1 MAAVIPAPPAPARVA
16 MSRWKAFAIHLS
28 ISALIAT
35 VVVST
40 MYFVWYPE
48 PLFEAMGGN
57 DLVILIVGVDVVL
70 GPLVTLIIFNPAKGR
85 RVLRMDLAAIALVQ
99 LGALVYGVYIV
110 AVARPVYVVFS
121 VDRFDAVAANDLF
134 KEDLDQVK
142 HPEFRSMPWG
152 RPQVIAVAMPT
163 TAEEQLRVIQWAAS
177 GSDLQVFPQYY
188 RPYAELAPLAL
199 QKAKPVAELRKR
211 HPEEAGELAAALA
224 ALGRREED
232 TLFLPLKA
240 RKRDMTV
247 LLDARSGAV
256 AGYAKVNPW

>member
-1 MAAVIPAPPAPARVA
+1 MEAAVPVPPAPSPVIARG
-16 MSRWKAFAIHLS
+16 KAFAIHLS

-40 MYFVWYPE
+40 MYFVWFPE

-57 DLVILIVGVDVVL
+57 DLAILIVGVDVIL

-85 RVLRMDLAAIALVQ
+85 RVLRMDLAVIALAQ
-99 LGALVYGVYIV
+99 LSALVYGVHIV

-121 VDRFDAVAANDLF
+121 VDRFDVVSANDLF

-142 HPEFRSMPWG
+142 RPEFRSVPWG
-152 RPQVIAVAMPT
+152 RPGVIAVSMPT

-177 GSDLQVFPQYY
+177 GADLQVFPQYY

-199 QKAKPVAELRKR
+199 KRARPLAELRKR
-211 HPEEAGELAAALA
+211 HPEEAGELDAALM

-232 TLFLPLKA
+232 TRFLPLKA
-240 RKRDMTV
+240 RKRDMAV
-247 LLDARSGAV
+247 LLDARTGEV

>member
-1 MAAVIPAPPAPARVA
+1 MAAAIPVPPAPARA
-16 MSRWKAFAIHLS
+16 ISRWKAFAIHLS

-57 DLVILIVGVDVVL
+57 DLVIIIVGVDVIL

-85 RVLRMDLAAIALVQ
+85 RVLRMDLAVIAFVQ
-99 LGALVYGVYIV
+99 LCALVYGVYIV

-121 VDRFDAVAANDLF
+121 VDRFDVVSANDLF

-142 HPEFRSMPWG
+142 RPEFRSVPWG
-152 RPQVIAVAMPT
+152 RPSVIAVTMPT
-163 TAEEQLRVIQWAAS
+163 TADEQLRVIQWAAS
-177 GSDLQVFPQYY
+177 GMDLQVFPQYY
-188 RPYAELAPLAL
+188 RPYSELAPLAL
-199 QKAKPVAELRKR
+199 KRARPLAELRKR
-211 HPEEAGELAAALA
+211 HPEESGEIDAALA

-232 TLFLPLKA
+232 TRFLPMKA
-240 RKRDMTV
+240 RNRDMTV
-247 LLDARSGAV
+247 LLDAGTGAV

>member
-1 MAAVIPAPPAPARVA
+1 MAAAVPVPPAPARA
-16 MSRWKAFAIHLS
+16 ISRWKAFAIHLS

-57 DLVILIVGVDVVL
+57 DLVIIIVGVDVIL
-70 GPLVTLIIFNPAKGR
+70 GPLVTLIIFNPAKGP

-99 LGALVYGVYIV
+99 LCALVYGVHIV

-142 HPEFRSMPWG
+142 RPEFRSVPWG

-188 RPYAELAPLAL
+188 HSYAELAPLAL
-199 QKAKPVAELRKR
+199 TKAKPVAELRKR

-240 RKRDMTV
+240 RKRDMAV
-247 LLDARSGAV
+247 LLDARTGEV